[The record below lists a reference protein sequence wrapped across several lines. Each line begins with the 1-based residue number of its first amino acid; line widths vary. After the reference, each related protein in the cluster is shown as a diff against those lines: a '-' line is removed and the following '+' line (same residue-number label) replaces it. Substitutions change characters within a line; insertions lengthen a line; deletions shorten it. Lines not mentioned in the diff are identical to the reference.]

1 MTLEIYDLG
10 WNKHRHVGAK
20 PVNGTP
26 SPIPHLDNGISVY
39 LQSILFM
46 LYFLIISFYFR
57 FSY

>member
-1 MTLEIYDLG
+1 MTLEIYDLEQAQTCG
-10 WNKHRHVGAK
+10 RAK

-26 SPIPHLDNGISVY
+26 TPIPHLDNGISVY